1 MIKYSD
7 TVNVSAHSVEQQ
19 ICDLKAGNNIGSG
32 TKTKHT
38 GGPSTI
44 VVMMNGNS
52 NQIYPSYNYDN
63 SQLSMHPMSH
73 VTEESPNT
81 SKQFLPRSTSTEK
94 YTIDDMP
101 FQEKVNGPLQR

>member
-7 TVNVSAHSVEQQ
+7 TVNVSSHSVEQQ

-52 NQIYPSYNYDN
+52 NQIYPSYNYD
-63 SQLSMHPMSH
+63 SQLSTHPMSH
-73 VTEESPNT
+73 VTDESPNST
-81 SKQFLPRSTSTEK
+81 KQFLPRSTSTEK

>member
-7 TVNVSAHSVEQQ
+7 TVNVSSHSVEQQ

-44 VVMMNGNS
+44 VVMMNSNS
-52 NQIYPSYNYDN
+52 NPIYPSYNYDN
-63 SQLSMHPMSH
+63 NQLSMHPMSH
-73 VTEESPNT
+73 VNEESPNT

-101 FQEKVNGPLQR
+101 FQEKVSGPLER